1 MVAADDV
8 VVVGDPLAN
17 AVPAGV
23 DVGVGLQVGVAQ
35 GLEAQ
40 RIGEWQRAVGR
51 VGVRVGRPRRGGRV
65 GERVGSQEGRR
76 VRIVGPGGRRDRGS
90 ASPGRKPCR
99 PG

>member
-1 MVAADDV
+1 VVAADDV

-40 RIGEWQRAVGR
+40 RIGE
-51 VGVRVGRPRRGGRV
+51 
-65 GERVGSQEGRR
+65 
-76 VRIVGPGGRRDRGS
+76 
-90 ASPGRKPCR
+90 
-99 PG
+99 

>member
-23 DVGVGLQVGVAQ
+23 DVGVDLQVGVAQ

-40 RIGEWQRAVGR
+40 RIGE
-51 VGVRVGRPRRGGRV
+51 
-65 GERVGSQEGRR
+65 
-76 VRIVGPGGRRDRGS
+76 
-90 ASPGRKPCR
+90 
-99 PG
+99 